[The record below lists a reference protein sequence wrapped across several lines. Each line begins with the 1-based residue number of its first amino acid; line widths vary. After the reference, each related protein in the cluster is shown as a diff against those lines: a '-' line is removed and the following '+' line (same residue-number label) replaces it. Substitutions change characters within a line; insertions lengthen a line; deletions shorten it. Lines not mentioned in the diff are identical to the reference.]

1 MRSDRPAA
9 IILMVIAAFFIFH
22 ARGFRGLA
30 VDIVGPAAY
39 PLFIGGLMAAL
50 AATLLIQSIRAPASP
65 PPEWGRHTRP
75 LVFGLALIA
84 YVLTF
89 EWLGFVV
96 STVIFLAFSH
106 SWLGEPRLLKGT
118 LVAVLITIALW
129 LVFARA
135 LDVTLPSGIIG
146 RLP

>member
-9 IILMVIAAFFIFH
+9 IILMVIAAFFIFQ

-39 PLFIGGLMAAL
+39 PLLIGGLMAAL
-50 AATLLIQSIRAPASP
+50 AAILLIQSVRAPASP
-65 PPEWGRHTRP
+65 PPDSGRHTRP
-75 LVFGLALIA
+75 LVFGLALTA

-96 STVIFLAFSH
+96 STVIFLAFSYR
-106 SWLGEPRLLKGT
+106 WLGERHLLKGM
-118 LVAVLITIALW
+118 LVAVLITVALW
-129 LVFARA
+129 LVFVRA

-146 RLP
+146 WLR